1 MGRYDEAEKV
11 LRANHRTKESV
22 LGATHADTCFAMLNL
37 VAVWVD
43 GEPGGRHEEAEGMAR
58 AAVAALRSSLG
69 EEHPSVLSAQV
80 HVGMVLAASGRAEE
94 AVELLRKVH
103 AAQLTAHH
111 GEESHPDALET
122 AWRLGCALL
131 APNPSP
137 SPSPNPNPNH
147 NPDPDPNPNPSQV
160 HCSPPRLLRPRLPP
174 LCLLRLGRRKRS
186 RDSG

>member
-137 SPSPNPNPNH
+137 SPNPNPNP

-160 HCSPPRLLRPRLPP
+160 HCSPPRVLRPRLPP

>member
-1 MGRYDEAEKV
+1 M